1 MTAAFGDATGMSDAS
16 KLKNVIEKASVTE
29 GLAENSDAAIC
40 RAKMAG
46 WNKDGWEDSSDCA
59 RFPLREISPRAVDY
73 LVKVNRMSVRDIKHL
88 CTFLK
93 LGIDARDTTGFYDT
107 YLGILENHPW
117 LAPHFEVLVANARLG
132 IKNGNHPDKLARIIA
147 KLPLARLCL
156 DSNGSMAD
164 RIGEILIPGAV
175 EPDLAV
181 AAFCE
186 YAIYHY
192 RRLYEERDGDHFLD
206 LVTQTLSNYRDNITN
221 NAIEEV
227 IEGSDGAT
235 DLDVLPYG
243 HGTLGQNVLEALSEI
258 ERPSTKQRDDLIKTI
273 AQLASELDELSSR
286 PDFEILAQLCELAA
300 RFADRPP
307 ASDVSDILRRL
318 ALFGAKPP
326 SNEVL
331 SPEITVLIASPATLE
346 KLAEVENI
354 VADLPSAEANAEA
367 AANAI
372 TVASIERR
380 FADLPALAALAE
392 EMHERQQRLSARRN
406 LLIDELT
413 QLFNQKSSS
422 EAGASTRDVIGR
434 DETAEAPPSE
444 GEPIL
449 SSSSASIEPRSG
461 EKIANEFGG
470 PTTLARANVA
480 LDEVGAKSGSRLVTV
495 DDAEGTEQHIIP
507 GTNEIPFGPKLT
519 ESSLQYSS
527 AAAHELSAMGETPN
541 DQDLDP
547 EREAIDSSVLALLID
562 QDLIGI
568 AADAAESIEA
578 GQATWPLD
586 SFVLRAAAAARGPQR
601 DYGHDMDR
609 LAALAEQARSE
620 GASDLNAVLLLG
632 ALLRPALLHKS
643 TTFRARLPELARGLL
658 GQYLREVSEAISNL
672 EFHFPPSADELARL
686 SGATRVPQKTRIA
699 ERLGIWCD
707 TISQKNSR
715 WRFATGFMRHVASE
729 EGPIGKARIAID
741 AGDPKAIAICRQ
753 AIQLLRGTSAIE
765 AHSQEYSASLGRT
778 SVHLHARGVEYLD
791 RQFAEAL
798 GHIEDWVKVVER
810 ERGGSQHGEN
820 QMRATLGNLHSRLEK
835 ASRQLRQEA
844 NVQHE
849 IGEDLTAAVAN
860 WIARRCVD
868 AISALEGADT
878 ESFTSI
884 DEALTAERD
893 LLPSVVRQLAE
904 EPLKRLGSMMEL
916 LNGPGVPG
924 PLVAFD
930 NAIREG
936 AFETASR
943 INTRFQMD
951 SNEKLASAMAAYAA
965 VWVKEIQRRDRRL
978 KILFKVDYKHQEEIG
993 RGLNWCEIAQSR
1005 LRSISDASE
1014 IDDLSDIPV
1023 YLDELDQIAEM
1034 IESNIRQDQAIRIRS
1049 HRTEKNADEADAI
1062 LVGLETLTPEA
1073 VEDRIAQLRDG
1084 RSAANF
1090 DSDNESLVAHFL
1102 PEFVSA
1108 AVTGTWPRGL
1118 SSYERAFAS
1127 PGLLLTEE
1135 DRRRAA
1141 LELVGLYLEAAASIS
1156 TPKPSGSTLRA
1167 FFEEIGFKNVH
1178 VSNQQRIA
1186 RMNSWQMNLSA
1197 QIQSDGWF
1205 LPPIFGSKSNGSY
1218 ALFLLGADT
1227 LPETIQT
1234 ALDPKVPTI
1243 LFIAGTADLAR
1254 RQEFAERLRAS
1265 SIPAILIDEALV
1277 AFVATRRE
1285 TRARTIFECG
1295 LPYGRVEP
1303 YTTDAG
1309 QIPPE
1314 MFFGRAAEI
1323 REIMSKTADGCLVYG
1338 GRQLGKSALLNH
1350 VSRIYHAP
1358 QEDRIVV
1365 RREVKPLGIA
1375 EPAKTI
1381 WQHLNS
1387 MLSQFGA
1394 VRENSRDSE
1403 SVSRDIRGWL
1413 MTRPLGQ
1420 IVCLFDETDH
1430 FMAAETK
1437 ADYPELSRLKELM
1450 EDTGR
1455 AFKVVFAGLHNV
1467 QRIYRQPN
1475 SPLAHLGRPICI
1487 GPLNRTQ
1494 DDKRAAHDLV
1504 VAPMRAAG
1512 FRFESSEAV
1521 EEILAWANYYPS
1533 LVQEYAKGLLST
1545 LHGAGSGKDYRL
1557 PTGGPLWTI
1566 HHAEIFEH
1574 QGFGQIEARIREKF
1588 HLTLELDPRYALVA
1602 YTLAWLNANGNE
1614 HQALVTGFRP
1624 AQLLEQAR
1632 SFWPRTAEQPSQ
1644 AAFEALLDEMFD
1656 LGVLGKVVVTGTQR
1670 FAYCLRTR
1678 QVAAMLGSTEDIEQS
1693 LLELGEKDP
1702 SISYDRSIHR
1712 RAYDPQIAISNQ
1724 RDWPYSPLTDLQIE
1738 RLLSK
1743 EGGLRIVCGLD
1754 TLGLGKVGTALKRMS
1769 ETTQLPGAL
1778 RPDIVVTIA
1787 NTIGELRNA
1796 VESNKGNMS
1805 RLSVVIRAPDS
1816 SRDAESE
1823 IGWFERQPKVIDGN
1837 VRPIILLDA
1846 SNEKMRSIA
1855 TGRPEATEFLQAWGA
1870 EMLRIHLHNFDL
1882 TSFDT
1887 PAQRAAILSATGGIP
1902 TETIKLVN
1910 QMEFSDDPDAVVRK
1924 WTPSARFADRLISGT
1939 LGRALSAIE
1948 EVTNPSDYDAINDLI
1963 RDMTGAD
1970 IVSIGP
1976 DLLATGLIAGWNHK
1990 ARSIRRSALGELVA
2004 RAPKS

>member
-1 MTAAFGDATGMSDAS
+1 MSDDN
-16 KLKNVIEKASVTE
+16 KFKYLIEKPSATE
-29 GLAENSDAAIC
+29 TPAESKDAAYC

-46 WNKDGWEDSSDCA
+46 WNKDDWDDPSDCT
-59 RFPLREISPRAVDY
+59 RFPLREISPGAVDY
-73 LVKVNRMSVRDIKHL
+73 LVQVNRMSVRDIKHL
-88 CTFLK
+88 CNFLE
-93 LGIDARDTTGFYDT
+93 LDIDARDTAGFYDA
-107 YLGILENHPW
+107 YLRILEDHPW
-117 LAPHFEVLVANARLG
+117 LAPHLEVLVANARLG
-132 IKNGNHPDKLARIIA
+132 IKSGKVSGSHPDKLARIIS
-147 KLPLARLCL
+147 KLPLAQLCL
-156 DSNGSMAD
+156 DSNGDIAD
-164 RIGEILIPGAV
+164 RIREIVVPGAV
-175 EPDLAV
+175 TPDLAV

-186 YAIYHY
+186 YAIHHY
-192 RRLYEERDGDHFLD
+192 RRLYEEQDGDGFGD
-206 LVTQTLSNYRDNITN
+206 LVGETLDNYRGNTTN
-221 NAIEEV
+221 SACE
-227 IEGSDGAT
+227 GAT
-235 DLDVLPYG
+235 DVLDEAAKLEFLPDE
-243 HGTLGQNVLEALSEI
+243 HGTLGQNILQALSEI
-258 ERPSTKQRDDLIKTI
+258 DRPTTKQRHDLVNTI
-273 AQLASELDELSSR
+273 TQLASELDELSSR
-286 PDFEILAQLCELAA
+286 SDFEILARLCHLAA
-300 RFADRPP
+300 RFANLPP
-307 ASDVSDILRRL
+307 TSEASDALHRL
-318 ALFGAKPP
+318 ATLGIKPP
-326 SNEVL
+326 SDEEL
-331 SPEITVLIASPATLE
+331 SPEVVLQIASQATLD
-346 KLAEVENI
+346 KLVEVENI
-354 VADLPSAEANAEA
+354 LADLPDAEANAEA
-367 AANAI
+367 AAGAL
-372 TVASIERR
+372 TTASAERR
-380 FADLPALAALAE
+380 FADVPALAAKAE

-406 LLIDELT
+406 LLIGELT
-413 QLFNQKSSS
+413 QLLDQT
-422 EAGASTRDVIGR
+422 ASIAADVTTANVIGR
-434 DETAEAPPSE
+434 DKAAEAVFTD
-444 GEPIL
+444 GQQVL
-449 SSSSASIEPRSG
+449 SSSGVPSEPRS
-461 EKIANEFGG
+461 NEITADEYGG
-470 PTTLARANVA
+470 GSTPLPEASRVRDEEVIEPGNLRA
-480 LDEVGAKSGSRLVTV
+480 SV
-495 DDAEGTEQHIIP
+495 DDADEKQTDQPAVILGSS
-507 GTNEIPFGPKLT
+507 EIPSSPRLP
-519 ESSLQYSS
+519 ESSRQENL
-527 AAAHELSAMGETPN
+527 ALA
-541 DQDLDP
+541 QDLFTSNETSIDRDP
-547 EREAIDSSVLALLID
+547 ESEAIDSSILAILID
-562 QDLIGI
+562 RDLIGV
-568 AADAAESIEA
+568 AADAAESIE
-578 GQATWPLD
+578 TSHTPWPLD
-586 SFVLRAAAAARGPQR
+586 SSVLRAAAAARGPQR
-601 DYGHDMDR
+601 DYGHDTDR
-609 LAALAEQARSE
+609 LTAIAEQARST
-620 GASDLNAVLLLG
+620 GTSDLNAVLLLG

-643 TTFRARLPELARGLL
+643 TTFRAGLPELARGLL
-658 GQYLREVSEAISNL
+658 GQYLREISEAVSNL

-729 EGPIGKARIAID
+729 EGPIGKARVAID
-741 AGDPKAIAICRQ
+741 AGDSKAIAVCRK

-765 AHSQEYSASLGRT
+765 AHSEEYSASLGRM

-810 ERGGSQHGEN
+810 ERGRSQHGEN
-820 QMRATLGNLHSRLEK
+820 HMRTTLGNLHSRLEK

-844 NVQHE
+844 DAQHE
-849 IGEDLTAAVAN
+849 IGDGLTAAVAN

-878 ESFTSI
+878 ESFASM

-893 LLPSVVRQLAE
+893 LLPSVVRQFAE
-904 EPLKRLGSMMEL
+904 EPAKRLAPMMEL
-916 LNGPGVPG
+916 LNGPGVPE
-924 PLVAFD
+924 PSTAFD

-943 INTRFQMD
+943 IATRFQMD
-951 SNEKLASAMAAYAA
+951 SNETLATAMATYAGI
-965 VWVKEIQRRDRRL
+965 WVKEIQRRDRRL
-978 KILFKVDYKHQEEIG
+978 KMLFKVDYKHQEEIG
-993 RGLNWCEIAQSR
+993 RRLNWCEIARSR
-1005 LRSISDASE
+1005 LSSISDGSE

-1034 IESNIRQDQAIRIRS
+1034 IESNIREDQATRIRS
-1049 HRTEKNADEADAI
+1049 HRTEKNAEEADAI
-1062 LVGLETLTPEA
+1062 LVGLESLTPEA

-1090 DSDNESLVAHFL
+1090 DSDNESLVAYFL

-1108 AVTGTWPRGL
+1108 AATESWPRGL
-1118 SSYERAFAS
+1118 SGYERAFAT

-1141 LELVGLYLEAAASIS
+1141 LELVSLYREAAASIS
-1156 TPKPSGSTLRA
+1156 TPKPLGSTLKA

-1197 QIQSDGWF
+1197 QIHSDGWF
-1205 LPPIFGSKSNGSY
+1205 LPPIFGSKSNGNY

-1285 TRARTIFECG
+1285 TRTRSIFECG

-1350 VSRIYHAP
+1350 VARIYHAP
-1358 QEDRIVV
+1358 QEGRIVV
-1365 RREVKPLGIA
+1365 RREVKPLGNS

-1403 SVSRDIRGWL
+1403 NVSRDIRAWL
-1413 MTRPLGQ
+1413 LTRSLGQ

-1545 LHGAGSGKDYRL
+1545 LHGAGSGKDYRVAA
-1557 PTGGPLWTI
+1557 GGPLWTI
-1566 HHAEIFEH
+1566 HHADIFEH

-1602 YTLAWLNANGNE
+1602 YTLAWLNTNGNE

-1624 AQLLEQAR
+1624 FELLEQAM

-1656 LGVLGKVVVTGTQR
+1656 LGVLGKVVVPGTQR

-1678 QVAAMLGSTEDIEQS
+1678 QVAAMLGSAQDIEQS
-1693 LLELGEKDP
+1693 LLDLIEKDP

-1712 RAYDPQIAISNQ
+1712 RTYDPQGAMSFQ
-1724 RDWPYSPLTDLQIE
+1724 RDWPYSPLTDLQVE

-1754 TLGLGKVGTALKRMS
+1754 ALGLNKVGTALKRMS
-1769 ETTQLPGAL
+1769 ETAQLTGAL
-1778 RPDIVVTIA
+1778 RPNTVVTIA
-1787 NTIGELRNA
+1787 NTIRELRDV
-1796 VESNKGNMS
+1796 VERDKSNTS
-1805 RLSVVIRAPDS
+1805 RLSVVIRMPDS

-1823 IGWFERQPKVIDGN
+1823 IAWIERQSKVIDGD

-1855 TGRPEATEFLQAWGA
+1855 TGRPETTEFLQAWGA
-1870 EMLRIHLHNFDL
+1870 EMLRIHLHNLDL

-1887 PAQRAAILSATGGIP
+1887 PTQRAAILSATGGIP

-1910 QMEFSDDPDAVVRK
+1910 DMEFSDDADEVVRN
-1924 WTPSARFADRLISGT
+1924 WAPSTRFTERLTTGI

-1948 EVTNPSDYDAINDLI
+1948 EVRNPGDYDAINELV

-1990 ARSIRRSALGELVA
+1990 ARSIRRSALGELVVKA
-2004 RAPKS
+2004 LQM

>member
-1 MTAAFGDATGMSDAS
+1 MSDDNEF
-16 KLKNVIEKASVTE
+16 KYLVEKPSATE
-29 GLAENSDAAIC
+29 TLAESNNAAYC

-46 WNKDGWEDSSDCA
+46 WNKDEWADPSDCT
-59 RFPLREISPRAVDY
+59 RFPLREISPGAVDY
-73 LVKVNRMSVRDIKHL
+73 LVQVNRMSVRDIKHL
-88 CTFLK
+88 CNFLE
-93 LGIDARDTTGFYDT
+93 LDIDARDTAGFYDA
-107 YLGILENHPW
+107 YLGILEDHPW
-117 LAPHFEVLVANARLG
+117 LAPHLEVLVANARLG
-132 IKNGNHPDKLARIIA
+132 IKSGKVSGSHPDKLARIIS
-147 KLPLARLCL
+147 KLPLAQLCL
-156 DSNGSMAD
+156 DSNEDIAD
-164 RIGEILIPGAV
+164 RIREIVIPGAV
-175 EPDLAV
+175 APDLAV
-181 AAFCE
+181 ASFCE
-186 YAIYHY
+186 YAIHHY
-192 RRLYEERDGDHFLD
+192 RRLYEEQDGDGFGD
-206 LVTQTLSNYRDNITN
+206 LVSKTLDDYRDNTTKTACEEAP
-221 NAIEEV
+221 NA
-227 IEGSDGAT
+227 
-235 DLDVLPYG
+235 LDEAAKLEVLPDE
-243 HGTLGQNVLEALSEI
+243 HGTLGHNILQALSEI
-258 ERPSTKQRDDLIKTI
+258 DRPTTKQRYDLVKTI
-273 AQLASELDELSSR
+273 TQLASELDELSNQSA
-286 PDFEILAQLCELAA
+286 FEILARLCHLAA
-300 RFADRPP
+300 RFANLPP
-307 ASDVSDILRRL
+307 APEASDALHRL
-318 ALFGAKPP
+318 AVLGIKPP
-326 SNEVL
+326 SDDKLSAEV
-331 SPEITVLIASPATLE
+331 VLKIASQATLD
-346 KLAEVENI
+346 KLVEVENI
-354 VADLPSAEANAEA
+354 LADLPDAEANAEA
-367 AANAI
+367 AASAL
-372 TVASIERR
+372 TTASAERR
-380 FADLPALAALAE
+380 FADVPALAAKAE
-392 EMHERQQRLSARRN
+392 EMHEHQQRLSARRN
-406 LLIDELT
+406 LLIGELT
-413 QLFNQKSSS
+413 QLLDQT
-422 EAGASTRDVIGR
+422 ASFAADVTTGDVIGR
-434 DETAEAPPSE
+434 DEATDAVLTVDQQT
-444 GEPIL
+444 L
-449 SSSSASIEPRSG
+449 SSSGAPSEAQSNEIT
-461 EKIANEFGG
+461 AHEFGG
-470 PTTLARANVA
+470 SPTPLPEASPARDEDVIEPGNLLASVADADETHMDPPAVISGSNEVPTGPNLIESSHQENLA
-480 LDEVGAKSGSRLVTV
+480 LDLCTL
-495 DDAEGTEQHIIP
+495 D
-507 GTNEIPFGPKLT
+507 
-519 ESSLQYSS
+519 
-527 AAAHELSAMGETPN
+527 ETSI
-541 DQDLDP
+541 DQDHDP
-547 EREAIDSSVLALLID
+547 ESEAIDSSILAILID
-562 QDLIGI
+562 RDLIGV

-578 GQATWPLD
+578 AHAPWPLD
-586 SFVLRAAAAARGPQR
+586 SSVLRAAAAARGPLR
-601 DYGHDMDR
+601 DYGHDTDR
-609 LAALAEQARSE
+609 LTAIAEQARSAE
-620 GASDLNAVLLLG
+620 TSDLNAVLLLG

-643 TTFRARLPELARGLL
+643 TTFRAGLPELARGLL
-658 GQYLREVSEAISNL
+658 GQYLREVSEAVSNL

-699 ERLGIWCD
+699 ERLGVWCD

-729 EGPIGKARIAID
+729 EGPIGKARAAID
-741 AGDPKAIAICRQ
+741 AGDSKAVAICRK

-765 AHSQEYSASLGRT
+765 AHSEEYSASLGRT

-820 QMRATLGNLHSRLEK
+820 QMRTTLGNLHSRLEK

-844 NVQHE
+844 DAQRE
-849 IGEDLTAAVAN
+849 IGEGLKAAVAD
-860 WIARRCVD
+860 WIARRCDD

-878 ESFTSI
+878 ESFASI

-893 LLPSVVRQLAE
+893 LLPSIVRQFAE
-904 EPLKRLGSMMEL
+904 EPAMRLAPMMEL
-916 LNGPGVPG
+916 LNGPGVPQ
-924 PLVAFD
+924 PLAAFD

-943 INTRFQMD
+943 IATRFQMD
-951 SNEKLASAMAAYAA
+951 SNETLAAAMAAYAS
-965 VWVKEIQRRDRRL
+965 VWIKEIQRRDRRL
-978 KILFKVDYKHQEEIG
+978 KMLFKVDYKHQGEIG
-993 RGLNWCEIAQSR
+993 RGLNWCEIARSR
-1005 LRSISDASE
+1005 LRSISDGSE
-1014 IDDLSDIPV
+1014 IDDLSDIPA
-1023 YLDELDQIAEM
+1023 YLDELDEIAEM
-1034 IESNIRQDQAIRIRS
+1034 IESNIRQDQATRIRS

-1062 LVGLETLTPEA
+1062 LVGLNTLTPEA

-1090 DSDNESLVAHFL
+1090 DSDNESLVACFL

-1108 AVTGTWPRGL
+1108 AATESWPRRL
-1118 SSYERAFAS
+1118 SGYERAFATS
-1127 PGLLLTEE
+1127 GLLLTEE

-1141 LELVGLYLEAAASIS
+1141 LELVSLYREAAASIS
-1156 TPKPSGSTLRA
+1156 TPKPLGSTLKA

-1178 VSNQQRIA
+1178 VSNQRRIA

-1205 LPPIFGSKSNGSY
+1205 LPPIFGSKSNGNY
-1218 ALFLLGADT
+1218 ALFLLGTDT

-1365 RREVKPLGIA
+1365 RREVKPLGNS

-1403 SVSRDIRGWL
+1403 NVSRDIRAWL
-1413 MTRPLGQ
+1413 MTRPSGQ

-1557 PTGGPLWTI
+1557 AAGGPLWTI
-1566 HHAEIFEH
+1566 HHADIFEH

-1602 YTLAWLNANGNE
+1602 YTLAWLNTNGNE

-1624 AQLLEQAR
+1624 AELLEQAM

-1656 LGVLGKVVVTGTQR
+1656 LGVLGKVVVPGTQR

-1712 RAYDPQIAISNQ
+1712 RPYDPQAVTSNQ

-1769 ETTQLPGAL
+1769 ETAQLPGAL

-1796 VESNKGNMS
+1796 VEKNKGNMS
-1805 RLSVVIRAPDS
+1805 RLTVVIRMPDN
-1816 SRDAESE
+1816 SRDAETE
-1823 IGWFERQPKVIDGN
+1823 IGWIERQSKVIDGD

-1846 SNEKMRSIA
+1846 SNEKMRGIA
-1855 TGRPEATEFLQAWGA
+1855 TGRPETTEFLQAWGA

-1902 TETIKLVN
+1902 TDTIKLVN

-1924 WTPSARFADRLISGT
+1924 WTPSSRFADRLTSGT

-1948 EVTNPSDYDAINDLI
+1948 EVTNPGDYDAINDLI

-2004 RAPKS
+2004 RAPRS